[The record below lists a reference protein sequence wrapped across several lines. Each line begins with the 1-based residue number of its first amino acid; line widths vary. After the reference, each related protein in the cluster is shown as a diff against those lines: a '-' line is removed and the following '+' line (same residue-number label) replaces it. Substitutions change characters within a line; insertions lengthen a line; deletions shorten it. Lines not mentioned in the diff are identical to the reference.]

1 MTGGHLLVTG
11 FGPFPGMPRNPSETL
26 ARQVGHLGRHGI
38 AGFPVRTLILRT
50 AYAALSESLKPALAQ
65 SPAAVL
71 MIGVAGRAKRVR
83 VEARALNRASRLF
96 PDASG
101 RIPTTLRL
109 DRQGPVQREAPIAAR
124 ALVCLKRQGI
134 SAIPSRNAG
143 RYLCNASYFQA
154 LAEPCPVLFLHIPP
168 VRAAWRRS
176 ASPARKRRDPLAVL
190 PRAVSE
196 VGRLLLIEAR
206 ERHAP

>member
-1 MTGGHLLVTG
+1 MTRGHLLVTG

-26 ARQVGHLGRHGI
+26 ARQVGRLGRNGI
-38 AGFPVRTLILRT
+38 TGFPVRTLILRT
-50 AYAALSESLKPALAQ
+50 SYAALSESLKPALAEK
-65 SPAAVL
+65 PAAVL
-71 MIGVAGRAKRVR
+71 MIGVAGRATRVR

-101 RIPTTLRL
+101 RMPKTLRL
-109 DRQGPVQREAPIAAR
+109 DREGPAQRAAPIAAR
-124 ALVCLKRQGI
+124 ALVRLKRQGVA
-134 SAIPSRNAG
+134 AIPSRDAG

-168 VRAAWRRS
+168 VRAAWRR
-176 ASPARKRRDPLAVL
+176 AALPARKRRDPLAVL

-196 VGRLLLIEAR
+196 VGRLLLVAGR
-206 ERHAP
+206 GRHAP

>member
-1 MTGGHLLVTG
+1 MTRGHLLVTG

-26 ARQVGHLGRHGI
+26 ARQVGRLGRNGI

-50 AYAALSESLKPALAQ
+50 SYAALSESLKPALAEK
-65 SPAAVL
+65 PAAVL
-71 MIGVAGRAKRVR
+71 MIGVAGRATRVR

-101 RIPTTLRL
+101 RMPKTLRL
-109 DRQGPVQREAPIAAR
+109 DREGPAQRAAPIAAR
-124 ALVCLKRQGI
+124 ALVRLKRQGVA
-134 SAIPSRNAG
+134 AIPSRDAG

-168 VRAAWRRS
+168 VRAAWRRA

-196 VGRLLLIEAR
+196 LGRLLLVAGR
-206 ERHAP
+206 GRHAP